1 MGELRAAGFHPVGI
15 GDNVPA
21 EFTPLRDRIALD
33 TSHLLLSWSAVIW
46 ISEDDRQAATCG
58 ALDRQS
64 FIGGG

>member
-33 TSHLLLSWSAVIW
+33 TSHLLLTRSHLQL
-46 ISEDDRQAATCG
+46 ERRH
-58 ALDRQS
+58 LDFR
-64 FIGGG
+64 G